1 MKLSRR
7 KNIKR
12 LLLAA
17 LASTSLTWQSGV
29 VFAED
34 TSNNAVEVNRDNYT
48 VNEETKTYDG
58 EADLVHGGYS
68 DSGNTWIDA
77 VPSDKTVVGFRTSNS
92 QNSSRN
98 IVIINGGIIT
108 DRVFGGFSYDKE
120 AADNRVI
127 INGGTIRAIRGADT
141 YIGNVR
147 RNIVVINGG
156 TIGRIIDGQDPS
168 NVIGGMAYFINSEG
182 VTVEDNKI
190 ILNGGTI
197 IGDVRAGMSW
207 LGNIYNNSIDIYN
220 TNGTLDLTSANL
232 YGYFGGSE
240 HSGNTL
246 NIYTTGITAKNIYN
260 FNALNFYIPAS
271 AKSGDTMLT
280 LTSSEGTDISGAR
293 INAGVQGGSTLDTG
307 DTVTLITNPNGLN
320 TNGTTYGTLSEGV
333 SLNYK
338 LTVEKSGDNSV
349 VARIGDTTTDD
360 TTPSDS
366 STDTSTVPATVITDN
381 NHTLPQTEL
390 LGLPQIA
397 TLKLVDFMSDKL
409 VDWLPPCSFDFEDE
423 MEDEV
428 NLPDVPQ
435 KEPKGYEIF
444 ITGSGG
450 SFRTKTGNGS
460 YIESTLKGFDVG
472 FGRSID
478 YSNGR
483 LVFAPIF
490 EYATGDYDSYL
501 DDGQHGK
508 GNTKYMA
515 GGLIGRKTFKSGFY
529 IEASARGGKTERD
542 FSSDTMTSNGSPI
555 FVHYDKTSAPVFAGH
570 LRLGRQLRLNKNNL
584 LDYYGIYFHSHQG
597 GMNLH
602 LSTGEN
608 YHFSS
613 ATSSR
618 TRLGYRLTTRTS
630 KISRIYTGLA
640 FQYEHNPNVVGTY
653 KGRRTPNAGSC
664 GASCMLEFG
673 WMIRPNK
680 DNPWMLDL
688 NATGFVGL
696 QRGLS
701 GTIKLQKEF

>member
-1 MKLSRR
+1 MKSSCQR
-7 KNIKR
+7 NIKW
-12 LLLAA
+12 LLLAM
-17 LASTSLTWQSGV
+17 LAATSLTWQSGV
-29 VFAED
+29 VYAEED
-34 TSNNAVEVNRDNYT
+34 TDNSNSNRTIEVNENSITIDGNTIPNFLSTYT
-48 VNEETKTYDG
+48 I
-58 EADLVHGGYS
+58 GGS
-68 DSGNTWIDA
+68 TARSGNIAYNKLT
-77 VPSDKTVVGFRTSNS
+77 
-92 QNSSRN
+92 
-98 IVIINGGIIT
+98 INGGNFTLNFAGGSYTGNLINNQIMLKGGTLSFSNIADSSSYSGTIQGNLFSISGGNFSNTYNFLPSIT
-108 DRVFGGFSYDKE
+108 ATNNTVEISGNANISNAYLFGGILGDAST
-120 AADNRVI
+120 A
-127 INGGTIRAIRGADT
+127 
-141 YIGNVR
+141 
-147 RNIVVINGG
+147 
-156 TIGRIIDGQDPS
+156 S
-168 NVIGGMAYFINSEG
+168 N
-182 VTVEDNKI
+182 
-190 ILNGGTI
+190 
-197 IGDVRAGMSW
+197 
-207 LGNIYNNSIDIYN
+207 
-220 TNGTLDLTSANL
+220 
-232 YGYFGGSE
+232 
-240 HSGNTL
+240 NTL
-246 NIYTTGITAKNIYN
+246 NIRGIGYTAQNIYD
-260 FNALNFYIPAS
+260 FDTLNFYIPAS

-293 INAGVQGGSTLDTG
+293 VNAGVQGGSTLDTG

-360 TTPSDS
+360 STPSDS

-490 EYATGDYDSYL
+490 EYAAGDYDSYL
-501 DDGQHGK
+501 DDGMHGK

-529 IEASARGGKTERD
+529 VEASARGGKTERD
-542 FSSDTMTSNGSPI
+542 FSSDTMTSNGSPV

-597 GMNLH
+597 GMNVN

-608 YHFSS
+608 YRFSS

-640 FQYEHNPNVVGTY
+640 FQYEHNPNVVGIY
-653 KGRRTPNAGSC
+653 KGRITPNAGSC
-664 GASCMLEFG
+664 GASGMLEFG